1 MKRNKLLAILLTL
14 VVVAALFPASF
25 SAVSASNDDFYDDN
39 PTGHCI
45 ETSPGIQGMLVRS
58 DGVDYDF
65 DDEEGWLEFYA
76 PEDMEVVGMEFLL
89 REEFSEVE
97 DRFTFTGFRAFTPDL
112 ELTDDGVYTISLTG
126 NAYIPEAPVSLKKG
140 DVLLHLDYT
149 PFEGYC
155 QFYFSMWNLV
165 VRTPEEGT
173 VAKVEYGREQDRGG
187 MPLLRGDVMRDLRV
201 DINDATELQKCLAEY
216 KDVFFI
222 ASAEE
227 PTMIDLC
234 LADMD
239 GDRKITVRDVT
250 AIQSYLAEADN

>member
-14 VVVAALFPASF
+14 AVVAALLPASF
-25 SAVSASNDDFYDDN
+25 SAVSASPSDDDDQD

-45 ETSPGIQGMLVRS
+45 ETYPAMQGMFIRA
-58 DGVDYDF
+58 DYVDYDV
-65 DDEEGWLEFYA
+65 DEETGWLEFYA

-89 REEFSEVE
+89 REEDSDIE
-97 DRFTFTGFRAFTPDL
+97 DRFTFTGFRAFAPDL
-112 ELTDDGVYTISLTG
+112 ELTDDGIYTISLTG
-126 NAYIPEAPVSLKKG
+126 KAYDPEAPVSLKKG
-140 DVLLHLDYT
+140 DVLLHLDFT
-149 PFEGYC
+149 PFRGFCE
-155 QFYFSMWNLV
+155 FSFRMWNLV
-165 VRTPEEGT
+165 VRTPDGDL
-173 VAKVEYGREQDRGG
+173 AKYEYGRKAENGG
-187 MPLLRGDVMRDLRV
+187 EPLLRGDVMRDLRV

-250 AIQSYLAEADN
+250 AIQSHLAEADN